1 MVSTR
6 RQRPSFLRRALTGAL
21 SAAALCVPALAQA
34 DCSLALLLAL
44 DVSSSVDAEE
54 YDLQRNGVAMAL
66 DDADVRNALLASGRP
81 VALAVYEW
89 SGRRQNHIVLNWSL
103 IRDNADID
111 QVVAAIASSNRSF
124 TRFPTA
130 MGYALGFGATMLE
143 RAPQCDRKVIDVS
156 GDGISN
162 DGFGP
167 QLAYK
172 HFPFSDVTVNG
183 LAVLGADPMVE
194 FYFEDQVRHGPGAF
208 VETSTGYVGYKN
220 AMTRKLL
227 REIGGMVVGRLENSD
242 PDRTGVAAN

>member
-1 MVSTR
+1 MVNGSGQR
-6 RQRPSFLRRALTGAL
+6 RSFYHRALTGAV
-21 SAAALCVPALAQA
+21 AAAAFCFPALARA

-44 DVSSSVDAEE
+44 DVSSSVDADE
-54 YDLQRNGVAMAL
+54 YDLQRNGVALAL
-66 DDADVRNALLASGRP
+66 DDPDVRRALLASGNP

-103 IRDNADID
+103 INDNSDID
-111 QVVAAIASSNRSF
+111 RVVAAIASSKRSF

-227 REIGGMVVGRLENSD
+227 REIGGMVVGHLD
-242 PDRTGVAAN
+242 DRDHADVAAN